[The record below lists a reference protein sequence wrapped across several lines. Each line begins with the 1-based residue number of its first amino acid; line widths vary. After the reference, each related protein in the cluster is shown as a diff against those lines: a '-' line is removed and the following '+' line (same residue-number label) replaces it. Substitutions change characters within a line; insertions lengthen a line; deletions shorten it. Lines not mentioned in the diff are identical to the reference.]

1 MKLHYYPDTDSLYIE
16 LQPGPSVEA
25 REISAGLVVD
35 LDAGGRV
42 VGLDI
47 DHASEHLDL
56 TKIETVDLPLAG
68 AAPSIS

>member
-35 LDAGGRV
+35 LER
-42 VGLDI
+42 
-47 DHASEHLDL
+47 
-56 TKIETVDLPLAG
+56 
-68 AAPSIS
+68 AAAWWVWISTTPPSTWT